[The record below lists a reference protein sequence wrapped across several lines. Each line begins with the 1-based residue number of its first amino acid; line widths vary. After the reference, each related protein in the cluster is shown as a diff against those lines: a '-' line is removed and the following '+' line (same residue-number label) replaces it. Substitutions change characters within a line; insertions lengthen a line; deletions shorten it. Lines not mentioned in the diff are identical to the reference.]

1 MNGPVV
7 LLYEDQAG
15 AWSRYLLLRRLS
27 LPGRRII
34 TIATIAAATV
44 SGIRNILIFR
54 TSPPGLRCESYGCRI
69 PALDRSKTVCP
80 LTVSWSERARRPGAE
95 RSDRRRSRARP
106 LAGSP
111 GLPAEPAG

>member
-15 AWSRYLLLRRLS
+15 AWSRYLLLRRLR
-27 LPGRRII
+27 LPGPRII

-54 TSPPGLRCESYGCRI
+54 TSPP
-69 PALDRSKTVCP
+69 
-80 LTVSWSERARRPGAE
+80 
-95 RSDRRRSRARP
+95 
-106 LAGSP
+106 
-111 GLPAEPAG
+111 

>member
-15 AWSRYLLLRRLS
+15 AWSRYLLLRPLS
-27 LPGRRII
+27 LPGRLII

-54 TSPPGLRCESYGCRI
+54 TSPP
-69 PALDRSKTVCP
+69 
-80 LTVSWSERARRPGAE
+80 
-95 RSDRRRSRARP
+95 
-106 LAGSP
+106 
-111 GLPAEPAG
+111 